1 MTYEE
6 YKTLIKAKF
15 DEVQEKASFDIE
27 GYKTITGF
35 SQNVSYN
42 SVTAHVVLTLC
53 GEIQTILEQIK
64 GYADG
69 IIDKIRE
76 EAKQAKQEERER
88 IQRIWSNNNKKE
100 KEQQE

>member
-6 YKTLIKAKF
+6 YTTLIKAKF
-15 DEVQEKASFDIE
+15 DEVQSKANFDVE

-35 SQNVSYN
+35 SQDVSYN
-42 SVTAHVVLTLC
+42 GVTAHVVLTLC
-53 GEIQTILEQIK
+53 GEIQTILDQIR

-76 EAKQAKQEERER
+76 DAKREEREKIER
-88 IQRIWSNNNKKE
+88 VKKIWNNDRKE
-100 KEQQE
+100 KEE

>member
-15 DEVQEKASFDIE
+15 EEVQEKASFDIE

-35 SQNVSYN
+35 SQDVSYN
-42 SVTAHVVLTLC
+42 GVTAHVVLTLC
-53 GEIQTILEQIK
+53 GEIQSILDQIR

-76 EAKQAKQEERER
+76 EAKREENERAKKIR
-88 IQRIWSNNNKKE
+88 RIWNNNNKKAE
-100 KEQQE
+100 SK

>member
-1 MTYEE
+1 MTYDE
-6 YKTLIKAKF
+6 YKTLIKAKL
-15 DEVQEKASFDIE
+15 DEVQEKASLDIE

-69 IIDKIRE
+69 IIDQIRE
-76 EAKQAKQEERER
+76 DAKRKKNEEMER
-88 IQRIWSNNNKKE
+88 IKKMWNNDRKE
-100 KEQQE
+100 KEE